1 MPKKNEVHLRPDQR
15 PKLLGIVRTGQHKAR
30 ETLYAHILLKS
41 NRGWTDAQIAE
52 AFDVSVDTVRRT
64 RLRFLQGGLKA
75 ALQERPRPGAP
86 NKLTMEQETALIALA
101 CSKPPE
107 GHQRWTVR
115 RLAEEAVKRGLVPDI
130 VAETLRQI
138 LKKRRQALATR
149 KLVRGRHYPRVL
161 GTPESRSGVVCSTLR
176 SSPSPRLF

>member
-15 PKLLGIVRTGQHKAR
+15 TKLLGIVRTGQHKAR

-41 NRGWTDAQIAE
+41 NRGWTDTQIAE

-115 RLAEEAVKRGLVPDI
+115 RLAEEAVKRGLVPGI

-138 LKKRRQALATR
+138 LKKTPSSLGNSKAGAGAT
-149 KLVRGRHYPRVL
+149 LP
-161 GTPESRSGVVCSTLR
+161 P
-176 SSPSPRLF
+176 SSWHA